1 MKERVGDGK
10 LIILIMTEGKQD
22 VDWRG
27 TERLG
32 SIDRICAVSLSV
44 RPCVCHVCLG
54 VRTANELNQSI
65 FVYYGMTKCRPTPR
79 KQKGNTVSKK
89 KACRDDKPKN

>member
-32 SIDRICAVSLSV
+32 SIDRICAVSPSV

-54 VRTANELNQSI
+54 VCTANELNQSI

-79 KQKGNTVSKK
+79 SKKAIQLVRK